1 MIRFIRQRAI
11 DNPWIIRT
19 LIGLIIVIFIIT
31 MGWIGFTPSAE
42 RIVATVGD
50 VSIPV
55 QEYQDAYRRT
65 YEAYQNIFK
74 DQFTPELI
82 KQLDLPHT
90 VVNNLVDQR
99 LWRATARELGLSVT
113 DEELTAA
120 LINIPAFQRNGQ
132 FDPAVYE
139 QTLIRNH
146 WTPQRF
152 EETQRMEL
160 LVDKARA
167 AVRASIALL
176 PQEQAPTPDGAGQMT
191 QTPDSIRQQKE
202 ERAMMA
208 VLQNLRDR
216 TPITIN
222 ERLLF

>member
-1 MIRFIRQRAI
+1 MIRFLRQRAI

-31 MGWIGFTPSAE
+31 MGWIGFTPSSE

-65 YEAYQNIFK
+65 YETYQNIFK

-176 PQEQAPTPDGAGQMT
+176 PQEQAPAPDGAGQMT